1 MQNDAL
7 EQIRKAE
14 ADNQTRIQSATQEAA
29 DRLRQASGDREV
41 RLREKEAAL
50 RKDLSEA
57 CAQTEQQAAS
67 LREEANGTAQAHAKA
82 IRNAVAGKMDDA
94 VAYVVDAILTR
105 AARTS

>member
-14 ADNQTRIQSATQEAA
+14 ADKQTRIQAVTQEAA
-29 DRLRQASGDREV
+29 DRIQQASGDREV

-50 RKDLSEA
+50 RQALSEA
-57 CAQTEQQAAS
+57 CAQTEKQSDAI
-67 LREEANGTAQAHAKA
+67 REKATAEADAKAKA
-82 IRNAVAGKMDDA
+82 IRDAVSGKMDDA
-94 VAYVVDAILTR
+94 VAYVVDAILSR